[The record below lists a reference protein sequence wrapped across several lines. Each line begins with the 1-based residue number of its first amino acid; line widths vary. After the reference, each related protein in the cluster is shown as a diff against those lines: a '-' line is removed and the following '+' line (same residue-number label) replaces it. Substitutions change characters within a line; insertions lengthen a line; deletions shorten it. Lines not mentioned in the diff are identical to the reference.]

1 MSTYFLQVASA
12 VYPLMGSSL
21 ISDSKAMRE
30 VLRMVERVAAS
41 DVPILITGESGAG
54 KDLLAD
60 LVHTM
65 SLRAHCPL
73 VKVDCSAIPVESV
86 EAELFGEAPIRG
98 KTKQERQGLLLQA
111 QSGTIVLDRLS
122 E

>member
-1 MSTYFLQVASA
+1 LLSESTV
-12 VYPLMGSSL
+12 
-21 ISDSKAMRE
+21 MRGC
-30 VLRMVERVAAS
+30 LRIGERVAAS
-41 DVPILITGESGAG
+41 DVPMIITRESGAG

-111 QSGTIVLDRLS
+111 QSGTIGLDRLS
-122 E
+122 EWPVTIQS